1 MVASVLFTNSGIKTV
16 IIEMFENSHM
26 LPTGQKYKITTLSR
40 SSWNYVSNYLN
51 SLRFASSSNGF
62 MSNII
67 RFFFIISNSMF
78 VTEPISGAVLMLWG
92 IWGLVLVLGAL
103 LLLSYCYGANNPK
116 LNNNPFFIITIS
128 FFQLLLQIVSVK
140 LEKLEVSKTKA
151 CQSTSKCAIFQKNWN
166 SVAIWEDLTRKRETH
181 LNKSRFLCT
190 KVCKV
195 FEFLFT

>member
-1 MVASVLFTNSGIKTV
+1 
-16 IIEMFENSHM
+16 M
-26 LPTGQKYKITTLSR
+26 LNWFLQRNLCTSQFSSKQLWGQRYEIATFSKKSLELCLK
-40 SSWNYVSNYLN
+40 SSDFFYF
-51 SLRFASSSNGF
+51 RFASSFNWFISCF
-62 MSNII
+62 II
-67 RFFFIISNSMF
+67 FFFIIFNSMF

-116 LNNNPFFIITIS
+116 LNNNPFLIITIS
-128 FFQLLLQIVSVK
+128 FFQLLLQILSVK

-151 CQSTSKCAIFQKNWN
+151 CQSTSKCTIFQNNWN
-166 SVAIWEDLTRKRETH
+166 SVAIWEDLTRKRETP

-195 FEFLFT
+195 FEFLF

>member
-1 MVASVLFTNSGIKTV
+1 
-16 IIEMFENSHM
+16 
-26 LPTGQKYKITTLSR
+26 
-40 SSWNYVSNYLN
+40 
-51 SLRFASSSNGF
+51 

-166 SVAIWEDLTRKRETH
+166 SVAICDISPKKGKLFWTNRVSFSPKSVKCLSFCSPNTDFQKTKTTTNRPVWKFRRVQH
-181 LNKSRFLCT
+181 LHLGPFCLRLPAPGRACSFLLKGST
-190 KVCKV
+190 D
-195 FEFLFT
+195 FL

>member
-1 MVASVLFTNSGIKTV
+1 
-16 IIEMFENSHM
+16 MFKKKPYI
-26 LPTGQKYKITTLSR
+26 LPTGQMYKIATLSR
-40 SSWNYVSNYLN
+40 YSLELCLKSSDFFYF
-51 SLRFASSSNGF
+51 RFASSFNGF
-62 MSNII
+62 MFNFI
-67 RFFFIISNSMF
+67 RFYFIISNSMF

-128 FFQLLLQIVSVK
+128 FFQLLLQIVSVR

-166 SVAIWEDLTRKRETH
+166 SVAIWEDLRRKRETP

-195 FEFLFT
+195 FELLFT